1 MFEINPEK
9 HVEGNKNLWFVAFL
23 AIGCLYL
30 FARFWNL
37 TASCLVFDEIFSVH
51 ASSLPWNEL
60 FKFIALDLI
69 HPPFFYI
76 VLKIW
81 TLLGGESLLW
91 LRLFPVCWSVLAI
104 APFLLFCRELKL
116 ENREMLFAFIFI
128 AVNGSLIKYAQGVRM
143 YSLLFCLGHFSLWL
157 FVKFLEAK
165 SKTVLFWLFFVNF
178 LLIYTHY
185 FGWLIIA
192 AELAAVAI
200 YKFDKLKSFLLLL
213 ALWIAGFLP
222 WAAAVYFASKT
233 GTGFGQN
240 LGWAGKPGIFDVALL
255 ILTIHEPFYW
265 QQSNIAA
272 ASLWFLT
279 IPLALICLA
288 AIVLNWKNS
297 KIRFLAI
304 FVFLPISFA
313 FIISHLF
320 PFSVWGV
327 RHLIIT
333 VSPYALLSGIALNKI
348 HLKSLK
354 IGAFCLIG
362 VLIIIGGAVHFTRKT
377 PNFIWCAWENLA
389 VRATETDKSNK
400 ITIYA
405 FEDLVAYHI
414 WFATK
419 DDESVD
425 VVSIKNY
432 PGIEED
438 KQYFLPRG
446 FEEVKT
452 ANPDAIAGERF
463 WIAFRDRS
471 WKPDHPLIQDL
482 TTRGYK
488 LNAPL
493 EIRAQ
498 GLSAFLVLVEK

>member
-1 MFEINPEK
+1 MFEITPEK
-9 HVEGNKNLWFVAFL
+9 PVEGNKNLWFVAFL
-23 AIGCLYL
+23 TIGCLYL

-51 ASSLPWNEL
+51 ASSFSWNEL
-60 FKFIALDLI
+60 FRFIALDLI

-76 VLKIW
+76 ALKIW
-81 TLLGGESLLW
+81 ILLGGESLLW
-91 LRLFPVCWSVLAI
+91 LRLFPVFWSVLAI

-116 ENREMLFAFIFI
+116 ENREMLFAFIFV
-128 AVNGSLIKYAQGVRM
+128 AVNGSLIKYAQEVRM
-143 YSLLFCLGHFSLWL
+143 YSLLFCLAHFSLWL

-165 SKTVLFWLFFVNF
+165 SKTVFFWLFFVNF

-185 FGWLIIA
+185 FGWLIIG
-192 AELAAVAI
+192 AELAAVVI

-213 ALWIAGFLP
+213 ILWIASFLP
-222 WAAAVYFASKT
+222 WTTAVYFASQT

-240 LGWAGKPGIFDVALL
+240 LGWAAKPGIFGVAQL

-265 QQSNIAA
+265 QRSNVDT
-272 ASLWFLT
+272 ASLWFVT
-279 IPLALICLA
+279 IPLAFVCLA
-288 AIVLNWKNS
+288 TIIFNWKNS

-304 FVFLPISFA
+304 FVFLPISVA
-313 FIISHLF
+313 FMMSHLF

-333 VSPYALLSGIALNKI
+333 VAPYALLSGIALNKFR
-348 HLKSLK
+348 LKSLK
-354 IGAFCLIG
+354 IGVFCLIG
-362 VLIIIGGAVHFTRKT
+362 VLVLTAGAVNFIRRT

-389 VRATETDKSNK
+389 VQATETDKSNK

-419 DDESVD
+419 DNESVD
-425 VVSIKNY
+425 VVAIKNY

-452 ANPDAIAGERF
+452 ANQDAMTGERF
-463 WIAFRDRS
+463 WIAFRDRNWNS
-471 WKPDHPLIQDL
+471 HHPLIQDL
-482 TTRGYK
+482 NARGYK
-488 LNAPL
+488 INAPL

-498 GLSAFLVLVEK
+498 GLKAFLVLIEK